1 MKYNSQKE
9 KPMTFA
15 EKLKQARKEKKMS
28 QGTLAAAAGISLRT
42 LQNYELGKR
51 YPASIE
57 ITLRLASALEIPVQ
71 SLLSAGEESIVSA
84 PFDARAQLKNLVSA
98 VSGLFAGGQLG
109 EEDRDA
115 AMEAIIAAYW
125 AAKKENRKADRKD
138 PWEQK

>member
-1 MKYNSQKE
+1 
-9 KPMTFA
+9 MTFA
-15 EKLKQARKEKKMS
+15 DKLKQARKEKKMS
-28 QGTLAAAAGISLRT
+28 QSALAEAAGISLRT
-42 LQNYELGKR
+42 LQNYEMGKR

-57 ITLRLASALEIPVQ
+57 ITLHLASALEIPVQ
-71 SLLSAGEESIVSA
+71 SLLSAGEESIVTA

-125 AAKKENRKADRKD
+125 AAKKENRKVDRKD